1 MSAVKLP
8 DWPPAVSEQEQAAL
22 LHTARD
28 WALSHALVYRPA
40 LSSESPSASEATS
53 FETSVIHAP
62 FALYPSPFPRQL
74 FELATDIQTTYSEL
88 YARISTDF
96 EFLEQVVGGN
106 VSKVDAFQGE
116 LWKIAKAVRE
126 EGLVQNIHLGLFRSD
141 YLLHVTRQ
149 EGPLELKQVEFN
161 TISSSFGALSNKVT
175 DLHRCLAYTGA
186 YPESS
191 KPRITP
197 KRLPQNIA
205 LRELVRGLA
214 EAHEAYGVREAKVLF
229 VVQDPERN
237 AFDQRALEWELLE
250 KHGVQTVRRSF
261 AQLHEQASLNSSSTR
276 ELYLASPNS
285 PNDLTEI
292 SVVYFR
298 AGYTP
303 SDYPSATEWE
313 TRTTI
318 ERSRAIKCPSVALQ
332 LSGAKKV
339 QQVLTEPG
347 VLDRFIADD
356 EYRLEKDELV
366 TTFMKLYPLDDSA
379 LGKEAMRLAYS
390 QSHRFV
396 LKPQR
401 EGGGNNIYKSDI
413 PAFLD
418 KLEKE
423 DEEKLKQSNAHGN
436 KKLQKT
442 LKEPKSREGYI
453 LMELIEPP
461 EKCKNAMVRANE
473 SSPRI
478 GEVVSELGIY
488 GVCLYED
495 TSTPIKTPRGSL
507 DTSRSAITQGNGE
520 GPTGLPTPTLSQI
533 PEGRSTTPTPQL
545 NDKDL
550 KGSIKSNKPNHHA
563 RILRNKNAGHLLRTK
578 GRESDEGGVAVGFSV
593 IDSPFLV
600 D

>member
-1 MSAVKLP
+1 MSSTQIP
-8 DWPPAVSEQEQAAL
+8 DWPPSTASEQEQADL
-22 LHTARD
+22 LHSARD
-28 WALSHALVYRPA
+28 WALSHALVYRPP
-40 LSSESPSASEATS
+40 LQSSVDTDTA
-53 FETSVIHAP
+53 FHTSVIHAP

-74 FELATDIQTTYSEL
+74 FDLAVDIQTTYSEL

-96 EFLEQVVGGN
+96 DFLEQVIGGN
-106 VSKVDAFQGE
+106 VSKVDSFQGE

-141 YLLHVTRQ
+141 YLLHVTGP

-175 DLHRCLAYTGA
+175 DLHRYLAFTGA
-186 YPESS
+186 YPETSR
-191 KPRITP
+191 PRITP
-197 KRLPQNIA
+197 NKLPHNVA
-205 LRELVRGLA
+205 LRELARGLA
-214 EAHEAYGVREAKVLF
+214 EAHEAYGKSKTSKVLF

-237 AFDQRALEWELLE
+237 AFDQRALEYELLE
-250 KHGVQTVRRSF
+250 KHGIYSTRRSF
-261 AQLHEQASLNSSSTR
+261 AQLHAEASLSSAPTR
-276 ELYLASPNS
+276 ELFLTSPSSPNTS
-285 PNDLTEI
+285 TEI

-303 SDYPSATEWE
+303 SDYPTAVEWD
-313 TRTTI
+313 TRTLI

-347 VLDRFIADD
+347 VLERFIADD

-366 TTFMKLYPLDDSA
+366 TTFMKLYPMDESP
-379 LGKEAMRLAYS
+379 LGKEALKLAYS
-390 QSHRFV
+390 HPERFV

-401 EGGGNNIYKSDI
+401 EGGGNNIYKQDI

-423 DEEKLKQSNAHGN
+423 DQEKLKQSAAHGN
-436 KKLQKT
+436 KKMHKVS
-442 LKEPKSREGYI
+442 KEPKSREAYI

-461 EKCKNAMVRANE
+461 AKCRNAMVRANE
-473 SSPRI
+473 AKPRI
-478 GEVVSELGIY
+478 GDVVSELGIY

-495 TSTPIKTPRGSL
+495 TSTPVRTPRASI
-507 DTSRSAITQGNGE
+507 DDSSETSTNTNGAAAR
-520 GPTGLPTPTLSQI
+520 PALI
-533 PEGRSTTPTPQL
+533 DVPEGRSTTPTLKHREREL
-545 NDKDL
+545 N
-550 KGSIKSNKPNHHA
+550 GSIRSNKPNHSA

-593 IDSPFLV
+593 IDSPLLI